1 MLFAQEHDNGKFW
14 TIQHFDG
21 WYTVMMSGD
30 GFGYTLTIAE
40 H

>member
-1 MLFAQEHDNGKFW
+1 MFATEHDNGDFW
-14 TIQHFDG
+14 TIWHFKG
-21 WYTVMMSGD
+21 WHTVMMIGD